1 MYICIL
7 YRLASVGHIPSV
19 FLCQWDHG
27 KIGKDYEMHAIC
39 LWAPLDSVQQRGNQ
53 RSLKACAM
61 STPCLRHAQCGDL
74 EWFQIYG
81 RPGKFSTKNG
91 SSERLVLQ
99 CLKYP
104 SSQQLELLQ
113 GDMYI
118 YIYMYTYICTG
129 WLSQLSLS
137 NWKCENMCHHR
148 ATDQLGPP
156 HGQAGKAFTP
166 KFHTPSWLLAP
177 LSWGAGKTASN
188 RRGHVTFLNSVSK
201 RRTDLEENDNLHHT
215 KKKQPSGRF

>member
-118 YIYMYTYICTG
+118 YIYVHVYMYWLVIPVEFVQLKVWEHVSPQSHRPTG
-129 WLSQLSLS
+129 SPTWPG
-137 NWKCENMCHHR
+137 WKSIYSEISH
-148 ATDQLGPP
+148 AKLTLGSTLLRCWKDCIKS
-156 HGQAGKAFTP
+156 AGTCYFLEFSIKTKNRFRGKWQFTP
-166 KFHTPSWLLAP
+166 Y
-177 LSWGAGKTASN
+177 
-188 RRGHVTFLNSVSK
+188 
-201 RRTDLEENDNLHHT
+201 
-215 KKKQPSGRF
+215 

>member
-1 MYICIL
+1 MERSARTTKCMRSAYGLHWIQCNSGETNAHW
-7 YRLASVGHIPSV
+7 RPAR
-19 FLCQWDHG
+19 CQRHVCD
-27 KIGKDYEMHAIC
+27 MHNVEI
-39 LWAPLDSVQQRGNQ
+39 WSGFKYMGDS
-53 RSLKACAM
+53 
-61 STPCLRHAQCGDL
+61 
-74 EWFQIYG
+74 
-81 RPGKFSTKNG
+81 GKFSTKNG

-118 YIYMYTYICTG
+118 YICTHIYVENQVSAG
-129 WLSQLSLS
+129 WLSQLNLS

-201 RRTDLEENDNLHHT
+201 RRTDLEEHDNLHHT
-215 KKKQPSGRF
+215 KKKPPSGRF

>member
-1 MYICIL
+1 MRPWKDRQGLRNACDLLMGSTGFSATAGKPTLIEGLRDVNAMFATCTMWRSGVVSNIWEIPGSFQPRTGALNGWFYNVLNIQAANNWSYCKGICI
-7 YRLASVGHIPSV
+7 
-19 FLCQWDHG
+19 
-27 KIGKDYEMHAIC
+27 
-39 LWAPLDSVQQRGNQ
+39 
-53 RSLKACAM
+53 
-61 STPCLRHAQCGDL
+61 
-74 EWFQIYG
+74 
-81 RPGKFSTKNG
+81 
-91 SSERLVLQ
+91 
-99 CLKYP
+99 
-104 SSQQLELLQ
+104 
-113 GDMYI
+113 
-118 YIYMYTYICTG
+118 YICTHIYVENQVSAG
-129 WLSQLSLS
+129 WLSQLNLS

-201 RRTDLEENDNLHHT
+201 RRTDLEEHDNLHHT